1 MSLKNAFESHPMIIA
16 IGAVSLFL
24 NVAQAALGGYSS
36 LFGERPI
43 ISESYFFVPLE
54 SSETIVDGE
63 FNGNLVG
70 LGCKVVHSEIRSIY
84 TDVKVE
90 KGMGPGPHVWGESF
104 QRLSTDSATNPAKP
118 LTAGSSMVSSWCLK
132 TPEDL

>member
-90 KGMGPGPHVWGESF
+90 KGMGPGPHGWGAGKF
-104 QRLSTDSATNPAKP
+104 PKIIKRLREENGA
-118 LTAGSSMVSSWCLK
+118 AGDRRKLDGLFLVV
-132 TPEDL
+132 